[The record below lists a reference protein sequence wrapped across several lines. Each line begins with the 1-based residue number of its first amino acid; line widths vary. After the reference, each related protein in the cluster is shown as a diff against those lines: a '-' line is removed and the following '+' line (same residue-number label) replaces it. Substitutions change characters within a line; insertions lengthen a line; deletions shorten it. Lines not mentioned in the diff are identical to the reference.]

1 MKKTLLLLLLCATF
15 IFTGCAIE
23 LPDEG
28 GGTAPDSEN
37 LTRIAELEVELEQLR
52 AEHYVKESALAQEI
66 KDLKAKIALLTGKEE
81 NQQNG
86 LGTSAMVFHY
96 RVESGNATI
105 TGYEGSATLVEIPKT
120 LDGYPVRK
128 IGERAFEGNTALAAV
143 VIPEGVAEIDWF
155 AFYDCASLI
164 EITVPS
170 TVTSIGHAVFDGC
183 SHATITCPADSYA
196 ESYAKSYGIAYI
208 NR

>member
-1 MKKTLLLLLLCATF
+1 MKKRLLLLLLALLLT
-15 IFTGCAIE
+15 FTGCAIE
-23 LPDEG
+23 MPDNNGDTTGDDEKN
-28 GGTAPDSEN
+28 A
-37 LTRIAELEVELEQLR
+37 RIAALEAELQQVR
-52 AEHYVKESALAQEI
+52 AEHYVKESTLTQEI
-66 KDLKAKIALLTGKEE
+66 EALKAKIAVLTGKEE
-81 NQQNG
+81 NPQNG
-86 LGTSAMVFHY
+86 MGTSAMVFHY
-96 RVESGNATI
+96 KVENGNATI

-120 LDGYPVRK
+120 LDGYAVKK

-155 AFYDCASLI
+155 AFYDCTSLFD
-164 EITVPS
+164 ITVPA

-183 SHATITCPADSYA
+183 ARVTITCPLGSYA